1 MSKDPAFLFYSK
13 DFYEATRTMLP
24 KERACYIDLLIY
36 QHQNEYIPNEI
47 ERISMYCSGIDEA
60 TLQATLQA
68 KFKLCD
74 KGWYNERLFEVIEQR
89 KTFGEKQSDNGLI
102 GQFFKKAKSSLPSKD
117 YTNLK
122 DFIYN
127 VFTKEKLI
135 NELKI
140 NNNHEAM
147 LQAML
152 QAMLKHLVNV
162 NVIVNEDVIINSSLK
177 EKEFNFKNSLLEF
190 VNDEQV
196 VNDYME
202 VRKKK
207 KGANTE
213 TAFNLLMDKIN
224 ESNMTPID
232 CIKKCIERNWLSF
245 DIEWLNKS
253 SNNQNN
259 NNGKPQKIG
268 GIDIETLK
276 RNHATIEQFKR
287 KEQDSGNNDW

>member
-89 KTFGEKQSDNGLI
+89 KAFGEKQSDNGLI

-117 YTNLK
+117 YTKLK
-122 DFIYN
+122 NFIYN

-152 QAMLKHLVNV
+152 KAMLKHLVNV

-213 TAFNLLMDKIN
+213 TALKLLMDKIN

-253 SNNQNN
+253 NNNKPA
-259 NNGKPQKIG
+259 NNGKSQKIG

-276 RNHATIEQFKR
+276 RNHATIEEFKR

>member
-140 NNNHEAM
+140 NNNHETM

-253 SNNQNN
+253 NNNKPA